1 MKREK
6 YFFLDITKYK
16 YSLFLLFYT
25 CVFRIIMNTSCAI
38 SEIVDCLLLATPV
51 DLNVSVLES

>member
-6 YFFLDITKYK
+6 YFFFDITKYK